1 MSSTRKLSQSMRRL
15 LFLALVGC
23 CCGASTG
30 ASDNL
35 VPDESEVNVNVALR
49 QQGSRVFIESGRG
62 SPEHLT
68 RGDEGVTAALAELLR
83 FESFVNNYV
92 GVALSKAQR
101 LRKAAGGGGAASR
114 AGRFRGDGDS
124 GDFGGFGGFG
134 DFGDDALA
142 DATVVV
148 TAEGG
153 AARQGGGVAAML
165 EETVRKKDAPVDAAG
180 VLEAMQVQRK
190 QKERV
195 HARFRPGKPQRRLE
209 HGEPAA
215 AQANAAVAAA
225 VTATT
230 TWELPCGEEL
240 YGTNWYGAVGGCSPA
255 GMGRCWR
262 RLQDG
267 VASEMETAR
276 AAKAAQAAMKGL
288 FHQGGATSLVPDAAA
303 QRRLGAG
310 GLALM
315 DSLRA
320 RAREHIAAAANLTAP
335 LYDSGALLMRLDAEF
350 ADDAYEVNHSHAYWN
365 PHVDKANIA
374 SYDYSALLYL
384 NAQGNAFEGG
394 DFAFV
399 DEDDDKTVAP
409 RAGRLLTFTSGLE
422 NLHLVR
428 EVTKGSR
435 LVLAMWFT
443 CSEQHQYRAEPA
455 T

>member
-1 MSSTRKLSQSMRRL
+1 MRQL
-15 LFLALVGC
+15 LLLLWGC

-35 VPDESEVNVNVALR
+35 VPDESEVNVDVVLRLLR

-62 SPEHLT
+62 SPEQLT
-68 RGDEGVTAALAELLR
+68 LGDEGVTAALAELLR
-83 FESFVNNYV
+83 FESFVGNYV
-92 GVALSKAQR
+92 DVALSKAQR

-114 AGRFRGDGDS
+114 AGRFRGDDDS
-124 GDFGGFGGFG
+124 GDFGDFGGFG

-142 DATVVV
+142 DAAAVV

-153 AARQGGGVAAML
+153 AARRGGGVAAML

-180 VLEAMQVQRK
+180 VLEAMEVQRK
-190 QKERV
+190 QKARV

-209 HGEPAA
+209 HDETAA
-215 AQANAAVAAA
+215 AQANAAVAVA
-225 VTATT
+225 VATATT

-267 VASEMETAR
+267 VASEAEAAR
-276 AAKAAQAAMKGL
+276 AARAAQAAMKGL

-303 QRRLGAG
+303 RRRLGAG

-335 LYDSGALLMRLDAEF
+335 LYDSGALLTRLDAEF
-350 ADDAYEVNHSHAYWN
+350 ADDAYEVNHTHAYWN

-384 NAQGNAFEGG
+384 NAQGDAFEGG

-399 DEDDDKTVAP
+399 DEEDDKTVAP

-422 NLHLVR
+422 NLHQVR